1 MSERPTDNRVTLSSY
16 EQAADRYIAAT
27 SSRPREQ
34 ELAFFGRLA
43 ARIGAGGRVLEL
55 GSGPGRDATMLESLG
70 LIVDRTDAAQS
81 FVGLLTADGFEAR
94 QLNAIDD
101 ELGGPYDAVFANAVF
116 LHFSR
121 EELAAVV
128 DKIRDALVAG
138 GVLAFSVKE
147 GDGEAWSSGKLDAPR
162 HFTYWREQPLR
173 QLFESG
179 GWRVESLEQVP
190 GVETWLYV
198 MAGKL

>member
-16 EQAADRYIAAT
+16 EEAAERYIAAT
-27 SSRPREQ
+27 SSRPRPQ
-34 ELAFFGRLA
+34 ELAFFDRLA
-43 ARIGAGGRVLEL
+43 ARVGAGGHVLEL
-55 GSGPGRDATMLESLG
+55 GSGPGRDATVLESLG
-70 LIVDRTDAAQS
+70 LTVDRTDAAQS

-121 EELAAVV
+121 EELAAVLK
-128 DKIRDALVAG
+128 KIRDALLAG
-138 GVLAFSVKE
+138 GILGFSVKE
-147 GDGEAWSSGKLDAPR
+147 GDGEAWSNGKLDVPR

-173 QLFESG
+173 QLLESG
-179 GWRVESLEQVP
+179 EWRIESLEQVA
-190 GVETWLYV
+190 GAETWLYV
-198 MAGKL
+198 MASKL